1 MDRPDA
7 IEVEIEFVFD
17 DTKFSGHV
25 IARRLELP
33 GPAFRVTSESTIG
46 GCPIK
51 SLELPPRAVQPDG
64 SPRLDLLGFHL
75 ANRSDC
81 ARLSRGQRVVVERLL
96 FINNDD
102 HEG

>member
-17 DTKFSGHV
+17 DTKSSGHV

-33 GPAFRVTSESTIG
+33 GPAFRVTPESTIG

-51 SLELPPRAVQPDG
+51 SLRVATTRRAAGWFATIGPFGVPPRKPIGLRTPLTGPACCG
-64 SPRLDLLGFHL
+64 
-75 ANRSDC
+75 
-81 ARLSRGQRVVVERLL
+81 
-96 FINNDD
+96 
-102 HEG
+102 